1 MKMSKSVRGRRR
13 RSVKQHTRRG
23 KSRITRR
30 SSHHRGGMIRGACR
44 TAWRSSGWREAFSH
58 AFREFSTKVNN
69 PVELINEAVSA
80 MDKVTEKIKENRK
93 KYDEIIRKGEIT
105 SDDERK
111 LVKIEREIEE
121 GMCKLE
127 EQQHALDM
135 YEQEVV
141 ETPLKE
147 RRQQQQQQQQKFT
160 PVRTPSIIFN
170 GNQRSTP
177 NPVELLKLYK
187 TPSSDVFPS
196 PMLNT
201 PDRFRIRSG
210 LTALPSSPDKTTS
223 RLTTPPRTSMPSR
236 RRTNKRRTQQTN
248 MKNNENHANNEND
261 ENTYPSTNVF
271 MTPSRVR
278 GGPYDDND
286 GNNRTPVRRIFYPD
300 PDSP

>member
-1 MKMSKSVRGRRR
+1 MKMSKSVKGRRR

-93 KYDEIIRKGEIT
+93 KYDEIISKYEIT
-105 SDDERK
+105 LDDEHK

-135 YEQEVV
+135 YEREVV
-141 ETPLKE
+141 KKTPLKE
-147 RRQQQQQQQQKFT
+147 RRQQQQTFT
-160 PVRTPSIIFN
+160 PARTHSIIFN
-170 GNQRSTP
+170 DNQRSTP
-177 NPVELLKLYK
+177 NPVVLLKLDK

-201 PDRFRIRSG
+201 PDRSRIRSG
-210 LTALPSSPDKTTS
+210 LTALPRSPDKTTS
-223 RLTTPPRTSMPSR
+223 TLKTPPRTSMPSR
-236 RRTNKRRTQQTN
+236 RRPKSRRTPQTN

-286 GNNRTPVRRIFYPD
+286 GNNRTPVRSLTYFDPD
-300 PDSP
+300 PYSP